1 MGYEQSNLRIC
12 YNLFFM
18 NTIMI
23 YFKSKMNISNIFS
36 NKIMHTHITLLHKL
50 PIHKLR

>member
-1 MGYEQSNLRIC
+1 MAYEQSNLRIC

-23 YFKSKMNISNIFS
+23 YFKSKMNIRNIVS
-36 NKIMHTHITLLHKL
+36 NKITYKHHTSTYITN
-50 PIHKLR
+50 P